1 MDSCKDR
8 WGIFGVESATV
19 GNRIRL
25 VESATFH
32 LQAYLQV
39 QARLLLFDRFEPM
52 LHQMELDH
60 WLTLLG
66 QLLARRIFFQRL
78 ARSRK
83 PKT

>member
-1 MDSCKDR
+1 MDSCRDR

-19 GNRIRL
+19 GNRIHS

-32 LQAYLQV
+32 LQACL